1 MRHKIFFHCLRNR
14 APCGRII
21 KSKTTQKRFAEV
33 KRGDNINMR
42 IVFFGDSITDC
53 DRDRGDEKSFG
64 NGYVKVLADKLRPI
78 YPDMDVVLYNKGVSG
93 NEVCDLLARVQRDVI
108 DLQPDAVV
116 IMIGINNTIHQYKYG
131 KELNFK
137 QFERDLTQLVTALK
151 EAGIV
156 VIFLEPFLL
165 PAPDKRRMRPVFD
178 KELEIIRRVCVDK
191 CDEFVA
197 YDEMFNG
204 LCESHSYTIYSED
217 GVHPTFKGSN
227 LIANTSIKAIRKH
240 LM

>member
-1 MRHKIFFHCLRNR
+1 MK
-14 APCGRII
+14 
-21 KSKTTQKRFAEV
+21 
-33 KRGDNINMR
+33 

-53 DRDRGDEKSFG
+53 DRDRNDEKSLG

-78 YPDMDVVLYNKGVSG
+78 YPDRDIELINKGISG
-93 NEVCDLLARVQRDVI
+93 NEVCDLLARVERDVI
-108 DLQPDAVV
+108 ELQPDAVV
-116 IMIGINNTIHQYKYG
+116 IMIGINNVIHQYKYG
-131 KELNFK
+131 KELNLK
-137 QFERDLTQLVTALK
+137 QFESDLIALIKALK
-151 EAGIV
+151 DAGIV

-165 PAPDKRRMRPVFD
+165 PAPDKKRMRALFN
-178 KELEIIRRVCVDK
+178 KELEIIHTVCVEM

-204 LCESHSYTIYSED
+204 LCQSVSYTKYSLD
-217 GVHPTFKGSN
+217 GVHPTFEGSN

>member
-1 MRHKIFFHCLRNR
+1 
-14 APCGRII
+14 
-21 KSKTTQKRFAEV
+21 
-33 KRGDNINMR
+33 MR

-53 DRDRGDEKSFG
+53 DRDRSDETSLG

-78 YPDMDVVLYNKGVSG
+78 YPDMDIELYNKGVSG

-108 DLQPDAVV
+108 DLKPDAVV
-116 IMIGINNTIHQYKYG
+116 MMIGINNTLHRFKYG
-131 KELNFK
+131 KELNYK
-137 QFERDLTQLVTALK
+137 LFESDLVTLIKKLK
-151 EAGIV
+151 DAGIV

-165 PAPDKRRMRPVFD
+165 PAPDKKRMRPVFD
-178 KELEIIRRVCVDK
+178 KELEIIQRICVEM

-204 LCESHSYTIYSED
+204 LCESHPYTEYSED
-217 GVHPTFKGSN
+217 GVHPTFNGSN
-227 LIANTSIKAIRKH
+227 LIANVAIKAIRKH

>member
-1 MRHKIFFHCLRNR
+1 MK
-14 APCGRII
+14 
-21 KSKTTQKRFAEV
+21 
-33 KRGDNINMR
+33 

-53 DRDRGDEKSFG
+53 DRDRSDAKSLG

-78 YPDMDVVLYNKGVSG
+78 YPDMDIELLNKGISG

-108 DLQPDAVV
+108 DEKPDAVV
-116 IMIGINNTIHQYKYG
+116 IMIGINNTIHQFKYG
-131 KELNFK
+131 KELNYK
-137 QFERDLTQLVTALK
+137 QFERDLVALITKLK

-165 PAPDKRRMRPVFD
+165 PAPDKKRMRAVFN
-178 KELEIIRRVCVDK
+178 KELEIIHRICVEM

-204 LCESHSYTIYSED
+204 LCETRAYTYYSED
-217 GVHPTFKGSN
+217 GVHPTFQGSD

>member
-53 DRDRGDEKSFG
+53 DRDRGDEKSLG

-78 YPDMDVVLYNKGVSG
+78 YPDMDIELYNKGVSG

-131 KELNFK
+131 KELDFK

-178 KELEIIRRVCVDK
+178 RELEIIRRVCVDK

>member
-1 MRHKIFFHCLRNR
+1 MK
-14 APCGRII
+14 
-21 KSKTTQKRFAEV
+21 
-33 KRGDNINMR
+33 

-53 DRDRGDEKSFG
+53 DRDRSDDSSLG

-78 YPDMDVVLYNKGVSG
+78 YPDMDIELVNKGVSG

-108 DLQPDAVV
+108 DLKPDAVV
-116 IMIGINNTIHQYKYG
+116 IMIGINNTIHQFKYG

-137 QFERDLTQLVTALK
+137 QFERDLSELISVLK

-165 PAPDKRRMRPVFD
+165 PAPDKSRMRPVFN
-178 KELEIIRRVCVDK
+178 KELEIIHRVCAEA

-204 LCESHSYTIYSED
+204 LCESHLYTEYSED

>member
-1 MRHKIFFHCLRNR
+1 MK
-14 APCGRII
+14 
-21 KSKTTQKRFAEV
+21 
-33 KRGDNINMR
+33 

-53 DRDRGDEKSFG
+53 DRDRSDESSLG

-78 YPDMDVVLYNKGVSG
+78 YPDMDIELINKGISG
-93 NEVCDLLARVQRDVI
+93 NEVCDLLARVQRDVV

-116 IMIGINNTIHQYKYG
+116 VMIGINNTIHQFKYG

-137 QFERDLTQLVTALK
+137 QFERDLKELVRILK
-151 EAGIV
+151 EDGRV

-165 PAPDKRRMRPVFD
+165 PAPDKKRMRPVFD
-178 KELEIIRRVCVDK
+178 KELEIIRRVCTEA

-204 LCESHSYTIYSED
+204 LCEAHSYKEYSED
-217 GVHPTFKGSN
+217 GVHPTFRGSN
-227 LIANTSIKAIRKH
+227 LIANTSIKALRKH
-240 LM
+240 LL

>member
-1 MRHKIFFHCLRNR
+1 
-14 APCGRII
+14 
-21 KSKTTQKRFAEV
+21 
-33 KRGDNINMR
+33 MR

-53 DRDRGDEKSFG
+53 ERDRSDEKSLG

-78 YPDMDVVLYNKGVSG
+78 YPDMDIDLINKGVSG

-116 IMIGINNTIHQYKYG
+116 IMIGINNVIHQFKYG
-131 KELNFK
+131 KELNLK
-137 QFERDLTQLVTALK
+137 QFEKDFTELVTRLK

-165 PAPDKRRMRPVFD
+165 PAPDKRRMRMLFE
-178 KELEIIRRVCVDK
+178 KELEIIHRIGVGM

-204 LCESHSYTIYSED
+204 LCETIPYTVYSED

-227 LIANTSIKAIRKH
+227 LIANQAIKAIRKH